1 MLEVIQTS
9 IIEDKPPPL
18 PALPGSSLLDEP
30 AFLVGGEKREH
41 EIVVGLVR
49 DLEWLLFDAR
59 VDGKEHIPWQI
70 LASIDTLV
78 LSNELVL
85 SDLHLDVLV
94 VERGVEHD
102 DGEGE
107 DVHSVTVSEGA
118 RVLTAVVG
126 GKHRHDSVNLLS
138 LSWQPK
144 APEKLSESLN
154 QEKIC
159 ELV

>member
-1 MLEVIQTS
+1 MFEVVETTVT
-9 IIEDKPPPL
+9 EDEPPPL
-18 PALPGSSLLDEP
+18 PVLPGAALLDQP
-30 AFLVGGEKREH
+30 ALLVGGEEGEH
-41 EIVVGLVR
+41 EVVVGLVR
-49 DLEWLLFDAR
+49 DLEGLLLDAGVDGEEHLPRQVLSR
-59 VDGKEHIPWQI
+59 VDPLI
-70 LASIDTLV
+70 LGQ
-78 LSNELVL
+78 ELVL
-85 SDLHLDVLV
+85 GDLHLDVLV
-94 VERGVEHD
+94 VEGGVEHD